1 MGITENSHKISFLI
15 LNYKSFV
22 FSQKASGCWS
32 ENLFS
37 ILKEKNLVEL
47 QTLQTDPDLKT
58 MGSEMLLTLVGI
70 KILSNEYKDN
80 KKEWKLVVHKA
91 RQFLKKTF
99 NKTDAEI
106 DEMINKVL
114 YDTII

>member
-1 MGITENSHKISFLI
+1 MGVTENSHMISFLI

-22 FSQKASGCWS
+22 FAQKASGCWS
-32 ENLFS
+32 ENLFA

-47 QTLQTDPDLKT
+47 QNLQTDTYLKT
-58 MGSEMLLTLVGI
+58 MGIEILLTLVGI
-70 KILSNEYKDN
+70 KILSIEFKEN

-106 DEMINKVL
+106 DEMIGKVV
-114 YDTII
+114 YDITI